1 MKLLRSLLPPPA
13 ARGVPP
19 RAFTPVRSRSAA
31 SAASRAVA
39 AVASLVAL
47 PSLPLLPLLPL
58 LAPATELRAA
68 GEPDPSQ
75 VTIAVAR
82 LLENVHYSKTRLDD
96 AMSKRLLRN
105 YLEALDYNHI
115 FFTQEDVSG
124 FESQWEDKL
133 DDEILAGRTLAAH
146 QIYDLF
152 RKRAEERVAQAKELL
167 KTELNFAE
175 ERSIELNRQK
185 VPWPA
190 NDGEARQLWRDRV
203 TSELL
208 QERLAKKK
216 TDPVQNIAK
225 RYDQFL
231 KNLQEQTSED
241 VVKTFLL
248 CLAQTYDP
256 HSEYLSKNDLEQFS
270 INMRLSLFGIGAKL
284 RSEDGYA
291 KIMELVPGGPAL
303 KGGKLK
309 VGDRIVAVAQ
319 GEKEFVD
326 CVDLKLDKVVN
337 MIRGKK
343 DTVVRLQVIP
353 VDGTTGSERNVV
365 EIKRDEVKL
374 KDEEARGELLEWT
387 RPNGQTMKLGVIVLP
402 SFYGDP
408 ERNQNPNAKSTTR
421 DVLALLNRLKQEG
434 IQGLVM
440 DLRRDGGGFLDEA
453 VNLTGLF
460 IKKGPVVQA
469 RSWNG
474 EVAVSRDK
482 DPTIAYDGPM
492 LVLVN
497 RQSASASEIFAGAM
511 QDYGRAV
518 VVGDSKTFGK
528 GTVQQMIELSRA
540 VPFLANGNDA
550 GAVKLTIQKFY
561 RVAGGST
568 QLRGVQSDIT
578 LPSVFD
584 QPELGE
590 ESLKDPLP
598 YDTFS
603 SVDFEKWDKPLHLD
617 ELRRRAQLRIPQ
629 NPEFGYVL
637 EDLERIRKR
646 TAENRISLSEKI
658 RQSELDEDKARK
670 ETREQDRQ
678 ARAGEKEP
686 KVFRLTLDNVSKRE
700 LVPVR
705 FVEPKTPK
713 EGAVTPPDDEDAPAS
728 DAVSEPQKDKDG
740 KLVFKSAPIRYDPVK
755 QETLNLLGDL
765 VDLTKLDVSSTAK
778 KK

>member
-1 MKLLRSLLPPPA
+1 MKLLRSFCLSL
-13 ARGVPP
+13 
-19 RAFTPVRSRSAA
+19 
-31 SAASRAVA
+31 A
-39 AVASLVAL
+39 AVGFASFA
-47 PSLPLLPLLPL
+47 SFQ
-58 LAPATELRAA
+58 ASGA
-68 GEPDPSQ
+68 GDPDPGQ
-75 VTIAVAR
+75 VSIAVAR
-82 LLENVHYSKTRLDD
+82 LLESVHYSKLPLND
-96 AMSKRLLRN
+96 AMSQRLLRN
-105 YLEALDYNHI
+105 YLDALDYNHL
-115 FFTQEDVSG
+115 FFTQEDVDS
-124 FESQWEDKL
+124 FTKQWGDKL
-133 DDEILAGRTLAAH
+133 DDEILTGRTLAAH
-146 QIYDLF
+146 QIHDLF
-152 RKRAEERVAQAKELL
+152 RKRVEERVAYAKELL
-167 KTELNFAE
+167 SSELSFKE
-175 ERSIELNRQK
+175 DRFVEINRQK

-190 NDGEARQLWRDRV
+190 SESAARQVWKDRI

-216 TDPVQNIAK
+216 TVPAQAVGK
-225 RYDQFL
+225 RYDQFIR
-231 KNLQEQTSED
+231 NLQEQSSED

-248 CLAQTYDP
+248 SLAQTYDP

-291 KIMELVPGGPAL
+291 KIWELVPGGPAL
-303 KGGKLK
+303 KSGKIK

-319 GEKEFVD
+319 GDKEFVD
-326 CVDLKLDKVVN
+326 CVDMKLDKIVN

-343 DTVVRLQVIP
+343 DTIVRIQLIP
-353 VDGTTGSERNVV
+353 VDATNGTERHTV

-374 KDEEARGELLEWT
+374 KDEEARAELIEWT
-387 RPNGQTMKLGVIVLP
+387 KPSGQTVKLGIIVLP

-408 ERNQNPNAKSTTR
+408 ERNSNPNAKSTTR

-474 EVAVSRDK
+474 EVTLSRDK
-482 DPTIAYDGPM
+482 DPSIAYDGPM

-511 QDYGRAV
+511 QDYGRAII
-518 VVGDSKTFGK
+518 VGDTKTFGK

-540 VPFLANGNDA
+540 VPFLSNGSEA

-568 QLRGVQSDIT
+568 QLRGVESDIV
-578 LPSVFD
+578 LPSIYD
-584 QPELGE
+584 QSEIGE

-598 YDTFS
+598 YDTFNALEF
-603 SVDFEKWDKPLHLD
+603 DKWEKPLHLD
-617 ELRRRAQLRIPQ
+617 ELRRRSGARIPL
-629 NPEFGYVL
+629 NPEFAYVSD
-637 EDLERIRKR
+637 DLTRIRKR
-646 TAENRISLSEKI
+646 MAENRISLNEAT
-658 RQSELDEDKARK
+658 RQTELDDDKQRK
-670 ETREQDRQ
+670 EKRETERQ
-678 ARAGEKEP
+678 ERAKDKDP
-686 KVFRLTLDNVSKRE
+686 KVYRLTLENVAKKE

-705 FVEPKTPK
+705 FIEPKPSK
-713 EGAVTPPDDEDAPAS
+713 DAAAVSDEDDAPPT
-728 DAVSEPQKDKDG
+728 DALSEPQPDKDG
-740 KLVFKSAPIRYDPVK
+740 RTVFKSAPIRLDPVK
-755 QETLNLLGDL
+755 QETLNILSEL
-765 VDLTKLDVSSTAK
+765 VDLTKMDGSSTAK

>member
-1 MKLLRSLLPPPA
+1 MKLLRSLLLPPA
-13 ARGVPP
+13 ALGLPP
-19 RAFTPVRSRSAA
+19 RASTPVRSS
-31 SAASRAVA
+31 SAASRAA
-39 AVASLVAL
+39 AVLASLLVL

-58 LAPATELRAA
+58 LTPVTELRAA

-124 FESQWEDKL
+124 FEAQWEDKL

-303 KGGKLK
+303 KGGRLK

-646 TAENRISLSEKI
+646 TAENRISLSEKT

-713 EGAVTPPDDEDAPAS
+713 EGAATSPDDEDAPAS

>member
-1 MKLLRSLLPPPA
+1 MKLPRSLCLPLA
-13 ARGVPP
+13 AITALSFLTGLPVP
-19 RAFTPVRSRSAA
+19 RAHADPDPGQVTL
-31 SAASRAVA
+31 AVA
-39 AVASLVAL
+39 K
-47 PSLPLLPLLPL
+47 
-58 LAPATELRAA
+58 
-68 GEPDPSQ
+68 
-75 VTIAVAR
+75 
-82 LLENVHYSKTRLDD
+82 LLENVHYSKTPLND
-96 AMSKRLLRN
+96 AMSRKLLRN
-105 YLEALDYNHI
+105 YLDTLDYNHL
-115 FFTQEDVSG
+115 FFTQEDVDA
-124 FESQWEDKL
+124 FTAQWADRL

-152 RKRAEERVAQAKELL
+152 RKRAEERITLAKELL
-167 KTELNFAE
+167 ASNLTFDED
-175 ERSIELNRQK
+175 RTVELNRQK

-190 NDGEARQLWRDRV
+190 NEEAARLLWKDRV

-208 QERLAKKK
+208 QERLGKKKSDLPGRQEPVTDTPEKPAKKK
-216 TDPVQNIAK
+216 TDPAQAVGK
-225 RYDQFL
+225 RYDQFMR
-231 KNLQEQTSED
+231 NLQEQSSED

-291 KIMELVPGGPAL
+291 KIWELVPGGPAM
-303 KGGKLK
+303 KSGKIK
-309 VGDRIVAVAQ
+309 AGDRIVSVAQ
-319 GEKEFVD
+319 GDKEFVD
-326 CVDLKLDKVVN
+326 CVDMKLDKIVN

-343 DTVVRLQVIP
+343 DTIVRIQLIP
-353 VDGTTGSERNVV
+353 VDATNGTERNIV

-374 KDEEARGELLEWT
+374 KDEEARAELIEWT
-387 RPNGQTMKLGVIVLP
+387 KPNGQTVKLGIIVLP

-408 ERNQNPNAKSTTR
+408 ERNSNPNAKSTTR

-474 EVAVSRDK
+474 DVTVSRDK
-482 DPTIAYDGPM
+482 DPAVAYDGPM

-511 QDYGRAV
+511 QDYGRAPI
-518 VVGDSKTFGK
+518 VGDSKTFGK

-540 VPFLANGNDA
+540 VPFLANGSDA

-568 QLRGVQSDIT
+568 QLHGVESDIV
-578 LPSVFD
+578 LPSIYD
-584 QPELGE
+584 QPEIGE

-598 YDTFS
+598 YDTFNS
-603 SVDFEKWDKPLHLD
+603 LEFDKWEKPLHID
-617 ELRRRAQLRIPQ
+617 ELRRRSLTRIPQ
-629 NPEFGYVL
+629 NPEFAYVQ

-646 TAENRISLSEKI
+646 TAENKLSLNEKA
-658 RQSELDEDKARK
+658 RQTELDEDKSRK
-670 ETREQDRQ
+670 E
-678 ARAGEKEP
+678 ARDAERLERSKEKDP
-686 KVFRLTLDNVSKRE
+686 KVFRITLENAAKKE
-700 LVPVR
+700 LIPVR
-705 FVEPKTPK
+705 FVDPKPSK
-713 EGAVTPPDDEDAPAS
+713 DAPAILDDEDAPAS
-728 DAVSEPQKDKDG
+728 DALSEPQKDKDG
-740 KLVFKSAPIRYDPVK
+740 RTVFKSPPIRLDPVK
-755 QETLNLLGDL
+755 QETLNILSELI
-765 VDLTKLDVSSTAK
+765 DLTKMDTTSTAK

>member
-1 MKLLRSLLPPPA
+1 MKLPRSLYLPLA
-13 ARGVPP
+13 AM
-19 RAFTPVRSRSAA
+19 SAL
-31 SAASRAVA
+31 SFLTV
-39 AVASLVAL
+39 L
-47 PSLPLLPLLPL
+47 PSPD
-58 LAPATELRAA
+58 AHA
-68 GEPDPSQ
+68 EPDPGQ
-75 VTIAVAR
+75 VTLAVAK
-82 LLENVHYSKTRLDD
+82 LLENVHYSKTPLND
-96 AMSKRLLRN
+96 AMSRKLLRN
-105 YLEALDYNHI
+105 YLDTLDYNHL
-115 FFTQEDVSG
+115 FFTQEDVDA
-124 FESQWEDKL
+124 FTAQWADRL

-152 RKRAEERVAQAKELL
+152 RKRVEERITLAKELL
-167 KTELNFAE
+167 ASNPSFDQDRTVE
-175 ERSIELNRQK
+175 INRQK

-190 NDGEARQLWRDRV
+190 NEEAARLLWKDRV

-208 QERLAKKK
+208 QERLGKKKTDLPPGRPDRGADPEDKTAKKK
-216 TDPVQNIAK
+216 TDPAQAVGK
-225 RYDQFL
+225 RYDQFMR
-231 KNLQEQTSED
+231 NLQEQSSED

-291 KIMELVPGGPAL
+291 KIWELVPGGPAM
-303 KGGKLK
+303 KSGKIK
-309 VGDRIVAVAQ
+309 AGDRIVSVAQ
-319 GEKEFVD
+319 GDKEFVD
-326 CVDLKLDKVVN
+326 CVDMKLDKIVN

-343 DTVVRLQVIP
+343 DTIVRIQLIP
-353 VDGTTGSERNVV
+353 VDATNGTERKIV

-374 KDEEARGELLEWT
+374 KDEEARAELIEWT
-387 RPNGQTMKLGVIVLP
+387 KPNGQTVKLGIIVLP

-408 ERNQNPNAKSTTR
+408 ERNSNPSAKSTTR

-474 EVAVSRDK
+474 DVTVSRDK
-482 DPTIAYDGPM
+482 DPAVAYDGPM

-511 QDYGRAV
+511 QDYGRAPI
-518 VVGDSKTFGK
+518 VGDSKTFGK

-540 VPFLANGNDA
+540 VPFLANGSDA

-568 QLRGVQSDIT
+568 QLHGVESDIV
-578 LPSVFD
+578 LPSIYD
-584 QPELGE
+584 QPEIGE

-598 YDTFS
+598 YDTFNS
-603 SVDFEKWDKPLHLD
+603 LEFDKWEKPLHID
-617 ELRRRAQLRIPQ
+617 ELRRRSLARIPQ
-629 NPEFGYVL
+629 NPEFTYVL

-646 TAENRISLSEKI
+646 TAENKLSLNEKA
-658 RQSELDEDKARK
+658 RQAELDEDKSRK
-670 ETREQDRQ
+670 E
-678 ARAGEKEP
+678 ARDAERLERSKEKDP
-686 KVFRLTLDNVSKRE
+686 KVFRITLENAAKKE
-700 LVPVR
+700 LIPVR
-705 FVEPKTPK
+705 FVDPKPSK
-713 EGAVTPPDDEDAPAS
+713 DAPALPDDDDAPSS
-728 DAVSEPQKDKDG
+728 DALSEPQKDKDG
-740 KLVFKSAPIRYDPVK
+740 RTVFKSPPIRLDPVK
-755 QETLNLLGDL
+755 QETLNILSEL
-765 VDLTKLDVSSTAK
+765 VDLTKMDTTSTAK